1 MTRLTAL
8 AAMFGMLVVSV
19 AAADSAEESAVIA
32 VEDEWIRAEIEHDEA
47 TLREVID
54 DRFVFNSNSGKTSGK
69 EGLIQGVLASK
80 MSGQNISERSVL
92 VDGDVAMIFG
102 TAEFLYAVPD
112 GEDATSLARYTSVY
126 VKRDGQWRAIGL
138 HMASRTAE
146 E

>member
-1 MTRLTAL
+1 MARLIAL
-8 AAMFGMLVVSV
+8 SALFGMLVVSV
-19 AAADSAEESAVIA
+19 AAADSVEESAVIA
-32 VEDEWIRAEIEHDEA
+32 VEDEWIRAEINHDEA

-69 EGLIQGVLASK
+69 EDLIQGVLASK

-92 VDGDVAMIFG
+92 VDGDVAMIFE
-102 TAEFLYAVPD
+102 TAEFLYAVRD

-138 HMASRTAE
+138 HMAERAADN
-146 E
+146 

>member
-1 MTRLTAL
+1 M
-8 AAMFGMLVVSV
+8 
-19 AAADSAEESAVIA
+19 
-32 VEDEWIRAEIEHDEA
+32 
-47 TLREVID
+47 
-54 DRFVFNSNSGKTSGK
+54 
-69 EGLIQGVLASK
+69 IQGVLASK

>member
-1 MTRLTAL
+1 MIRLIAL
-8 AAMFGMLVVSV
+8 SALFGALGVSI

-32 VEDEWIRAEIEHDEA
+32 VEDEWIRAEIDHDEA

-54 DRFVFNSNSGKTSGK
+54 DRFTFNSNSGQTSGK
-69 EGLIQGVLASK
+69 EDMIQGVLASK

-92 VDGDVAMIFG
+92 VDDDVAMIFG

-126 VKRDGQWRAIGL
+126 VKRDGQWRVIGL
-138 HMASRTAE
+138 HMAERVAE